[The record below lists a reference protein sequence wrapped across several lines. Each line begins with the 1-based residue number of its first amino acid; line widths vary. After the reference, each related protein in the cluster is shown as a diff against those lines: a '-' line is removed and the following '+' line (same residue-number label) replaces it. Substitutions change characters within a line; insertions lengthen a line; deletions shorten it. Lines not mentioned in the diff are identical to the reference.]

1 MEASSE
7 HFQPALLSLPL
18 QDAPALYAL
27 GEHIVDALV
36 VVNDVGKIIYV
47 NPAAQTLFCCSPN
60 NVLGKP
66 LSVLVSGQ
74 ADVTNKINGN
84 SCALKHA
91 KGKHADGSVLMLD
104 GTVVR
109 IASANGPMYAY
120 LLHDGLASKRA
131 EDSSKLAELVYRN
144 TSEGMLV
151 IDSKGIILDVNPA
164 FVRLRGYGAP
174 EAIGRHI
181 RMLNSSRHDHEFYTA
196 IWRAV
201 MKAGSW
207 QGEHIGQHKDGNIY
221 PEWLSINTIFN
232 KDGSVF
238 RRIMIFSNI
247 SEIKQAEAI
256 IWNQANFDSLTELPN
271 RQMFHDRLEQSIH
284 KAHRNKTK
292 LALMFLD
299 LDRFKEV
306 NDTLGHAMGD
316 TLLKQAANRLYNCV
330 RQSDTVARLGG
341 DEFTVLLN
349 DVNMP
354 RDADRVARS
363 ILKKMTEPFVLGTE
377 TVFISTSIGITFY
390 PEDGTT
396 TEALLNNADQ
406 AMYVAKKRGRN
417 RYSYFTPSMQEE
429 AQIRMR
435 LVNDLHVALENNQ
448 LSLVY
453 QPIIDLSTGKIIKAE
468 ALMRWNHPVLGLVP
482 PSQFIPL
489 AEETGLITV
498 LGHWAF
504 CEATRQLQQWRSLYK
519 PALQVSV
526 NASPVQFRNEGINL
540 ASWLSHLHGL
550 GLSGDGVIIEITE
563 GMLLDA
569 SCDIHKQLSAIRMA
583 GMQVSLDD
591 FGTGYSSLSYLHK
604 FSIDYLKIDQSFI
617 RNLES
622 AADDLALCET
632 VIIMGHKLGLKVIA
646 EGVETTRQQ
655 QILINAGCDF
665 GQGYLF
671 SHPVPALEFEVYLQ
685 DRIRLN

>member
-1 MEASSE
+1 MEVGLEPHKTSLSSLPVQDAS
-7 HFQPALLSLPL
+7 ALL
-18 QDAPALYAL
+18 AL
-27 GEHIVDALV
+27 GKYIADALIV
-36 VVNDVGKIIYV
+36 VDGLGNIAYV
-47 NPAAQTLFCCSPN
+47 NPAAQALFNCVPS
-60 NVLGKP
+60 NVVGRP
-66 LSVLVSGQ
+66 LSLLVTGQ
-74 ADVTNKINGN
+74 VDGVNKNRNDACTLSNAHG
-84 SCALKHA
+84 H
-91 KGKHADGSVLMLD
+91 HADGSLLTLD

-109 IASANGPMYAY
+109 LASSTGPMFAY
-120 LLHDGLASKRA
+120 LLHDGTASRRA

-151 IDSKGIILDVNPA
+151 IDSKGMMLDVNPA
-164 FVRLRGYGAP
+164 FVRLRGYIAS

-181 RMLNSSRHDHEFYTA
+181 RMLNSSRHDRAFYTE

-201 MKAGSW
+201 MATGSW
-207 QGEHIGQHKDGNIY
+207 QGEHIGQHKDGNTY

-232 KDGSVF
+232 EDGSVF

-256 IWNQANFDSLTELPN
+256 IWNQANFDFLTELPN
-271 RQMFHDRLEQSIH
+271 RQMFYDRLEQSIH
-284 KAHRNKTK
+284 KAQRNNTK

-299 LDRFKEV
+299 LDRFKQI

-316 TLLKQAANRLYNCV
+316 TLLKQAARRLNFCV

-349 DVNMP
+349 DVSMP
-354 RDADRVARS
+354 RNAERVARS
-363 ILKKMTEPFVLGTE
+363 ILKKMTEPFILGTE
-377 TVFISTSIGITFY
+377 TVFISTSIGITLY

-396 TEALLNNADQ
+396 SEALLNNADQ
-406 AMYVAKKRGRN
+406 AMYVAKNRGRN

-429 AQIRMR
+429 AQTRMR
-435 LVNDLHVALENNQ
+435 LVNDLHVALENKQ

-453 QPIIDLSTGKIIKAE
+453 QPIVDLKTGKVIKAE
-468 ALMRWNHPVLGLVP
+468 ALMRWEHPVLGDVP

-489 AEETGLITV
+489 AEETGLISV

-504 CEATRQLQQWRSLYK
+504 CEAARQVQQWRSVYM
-519 PALQVSV
+519 ADLQISV
-526 NASPVQFRNEGINL
+526 NTSPVQFRNEGISL
-540 ASWLSHLHGL
+540 VSWLSHLHGL
-550 GLSGDGVIIEITE
+550 GLSGEGVIIEITE

-569 SCDIHKQLSAIRMA
+569 SSDISDQLNAIRSA

-604 FSIDYLKIDQSFI
+604 FNIDYLKIDQSFI

-632 VIIMGHKLGLKVIA
+632 VIIMGHKLGLKVVA
-646 EGVETTRQQ
+646 EGVETARQQ
-655 QILINAGCDF
+655 QILIDAGCDY

-671 SHPVPALEFEVYLQ
+671 SHPIPALEFETYLRNQ
-685 DRIRLN
+685 LN